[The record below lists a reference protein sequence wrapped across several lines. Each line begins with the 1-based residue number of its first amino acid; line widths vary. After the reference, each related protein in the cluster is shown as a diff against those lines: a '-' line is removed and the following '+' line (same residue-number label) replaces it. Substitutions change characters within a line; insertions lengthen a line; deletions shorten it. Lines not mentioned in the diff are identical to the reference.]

1 MLFILIVIVKK
12 LWSITF
18 QLCKI
23 HKKAGKTNTV
33 FDIKFMLILNYQKE
47 RSGEKMII
55 SDFFNVLLSSGL
67 TIFIIIIILA
77 ILIASYKKA
86 SPNEVLIITGGCLGK
101 KGPYL
106 IEEDK

>member
-1 MLFILIVIVKK
+1 
-12 LWSITF
+12 
-18 QLCKI
+18 
-23 HKKAGKTNTV
+23 
-33 FDIKFMLILNYQKE
+33 
-47 RSGEKMII
+47 MII

-77 ILIASYKKA
+77 ILIASYEKA

-106 IEEDK
+106 IEDPETHTRVKDPLRYNGRGSVDLRVNYHRLKSMACSSQA

>member
-23 HKKAGKTNTV
+23 HKKAEKMNTV
-33 FDIKFMLILNYQKE
+33 FAIKFMLILNYQKG
-47 RSGEKMII
+47 RGGEKMII
-55 SDFFNVLLSSGL
+55 SDFLNMLLSGGL
-67 TIFIIIIILA
+67 TIFVIVIILA

-86 SPNEVLIITGGCLGK
+86 SLWPW
-101 KGPYL
+101 
-106 IEEDK
+106 

>member
-1 MLFILIVIVKK
+1 
-12 LWSITF
+12 
-18 QLCKI
+18 
-23 HKKAGKTNTV
+23 
-33 FDIKFMLILNYQKE
+33 
-47 RSGEKMII
+47 MII

-106 IEEDK
+106 PHIRKSHSSIYAENLVISAF